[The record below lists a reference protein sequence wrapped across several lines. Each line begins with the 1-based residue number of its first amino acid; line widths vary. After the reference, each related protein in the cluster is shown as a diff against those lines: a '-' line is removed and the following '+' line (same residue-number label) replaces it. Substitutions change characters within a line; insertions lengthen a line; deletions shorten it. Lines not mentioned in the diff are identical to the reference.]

1 MRSLMVAKFAHFYLC
16 IVGMSLLTC
25 ILIDNIDCRA
35 FVVQAFRMPPW
46 VAEVIKVLWWGSSTG
61 WFGLSCPAHCSSS
74 LPLLLS
80 VFVAGFSTGAL
91 SLLFFLWTYRQVF
104 LQPVDFAPPL
114 SRRSPSSR
122 LAGYLHERAA
132 RPH

>member
-1 MRSLMVAKFAHFYLC
+1 
-16 IVGMSLLTC
+16 
-25 ILIDNIDCRA
+25 
-35 FVVQAFRMPPW
+35 MPPW